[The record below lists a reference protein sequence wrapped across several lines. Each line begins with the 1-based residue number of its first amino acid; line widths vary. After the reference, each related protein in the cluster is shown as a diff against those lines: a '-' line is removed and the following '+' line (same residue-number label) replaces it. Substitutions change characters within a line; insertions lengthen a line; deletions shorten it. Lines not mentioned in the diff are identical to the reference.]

1 MFFHNLA
8 ELYQRKVQNG
18 YPQKDLVKIT
28 SKSKGRISAI
38 IKIAGLPDLI
48 KSEIKKNDRYYKQG
62 LLEELSGFS
71 SIGEM
76 IKVFEIVKEYHFKA
90 SDLRRIKKK
99 MKIKNTSLEV
109 EVLILS
115 IQKCRAEIRKG
126 SINIIPEM
134 YRCLITEWRKLIED
148 ITKSKRRKFR
158 MRKFVQ
164 FLWRTVGLKKK
175 KFSVDLNSIKSQ

>member
-1 MFFHNLA
+1 MFFHNLD

-38 IKIAGLPDLI
+38 IKIAGLPDVI
-48 KSEIKKNDRYYKQG
+48 KSEIKKNDRYNKQG

-99 MKIKNTSLEV
+99 MKIKNTSL
-109 EVLILS
+109 
-115 IQKCRAEIRKG
+115 
-126 SINIIPEM
+126 
-134 YRCLITEWRKLIED
+134 
-148 ITKSKRRKFR
+148 
-158 MRKFVQ
+158 
-164 FLWRTVGLKKK
+164 
-175 KFSVDLNSIKSQ
+175 